1 MATNARILRSA
12 IDPGFRWSATH
23 RRLREIVER
32 EKYWSGGINSYG
44 YAVTMFASAGMY
56 RDIWANWATSP
67 SYEFRV
73 HLTPMGTYF
82 MFQGNSNAVDWSG
95 PYVRADGTTGRFR
108 GRYTYPLYCVGC
120 GRADERVRQ
129 TVDCTIRTQVP
140 YELLLL
146 LPEREGVKSN
156 LVPPAPATSSQP
168 PQGLKTLPPVVS
180 LAARQIRPLA
190 NVPPRQPAPW
200 ESLAR
205 SGAAY
210 AWRLFKF
217 VVLMLLLAIAAGRH

>member
-1 MATNARILRSA
+1 MAKNARILRSA
-12 IDPGFRWSATH
+12 IDPGFRWSAAH
-23 RRLREIVER
+23 KLLREVVER
-32 EKYWSGGINSYG
+32 EEHWSGGINSYG
-44 YAVTMFASAGMY
+44 YAVTMFASACRY
-56 RDIWANWATSP
+56 RDMWADWARSP
-67 SYEFRV
+67 SYESRV

-82 MFQGNSNAVDWSG
+82 MFQGNSGAVDWSG
-95 PYVRADGTTGRFR
+95 PYLRADGTTGRFR

-156 LVPPAPATSSQP
+156 LVPPTTATSSQP
-168 PQGLKTLPPVVS
+168 PQAFKTLPPVAS
-180 LAARQIRPLA
+180 PDTREIRRPA
-190 NVPPRQPAPW
+190 PVPPRQPAPW

-205 SGAAY
+205 SAAAH
-210 AWRLFKF
+210 AWRMFKF
-217 VVLMLLLAIAAGRH
+217 IVLMVLLAIATGRH